1 MRKRYEKG
9 NPQIARHMQLQ
20 NTMLEKNLSMNI
32 KPEYRKRGI
41 TEKLME
47 QLITEAGELGLDYV
61 ELKSAEDGYRVY
73 KSLGFGEKQ
82 SKYRPMKKML

>member
-1 MRKRYEKG
+1 M
-9 NPQIARHMQLQ
+9 
-20 NTMLEKNLSMNI
+20 
-32 KPEYRKRGI
+32 RKRGI

-61 ELKSAEDGYRVY
+61 KLKSTEDGYRLY
-73 KSLGFGEKQ
+73 KSLGFLEEQ

>member
-1 MRKRYEKG
+1 M
-9 NPQIARHMQLQ
+9 
-20 NTMLEKNLSMNI
+20 
-32 KPEYRKRGI
+32 RKRGI

-61 ELKSAEDGYRVY
+61 ELKSTEDGYRLY
-73 KSLGFGEKQ
+73 KSLGFLEEQ